1 MKKDFSNRGFKISL
15 ILGVWLILLVL
26 VVGISFFW
34 AIYSTQVDRRKD
46 FLGQQTDLAGR
57 GLENELVRFEE
68 EATIFLGELEE
79 HTVKNRQD
87 EIGKLARKMLTAF
100 PRLVDTLWIADPEG
114 AVTSFVYTER
124 NDFIQNPV
132 SRFPLDS
139 LRPQLL
145 LEGKMGHRILFST
158 TISRF
163 AREYLENFYQ
173 VPGGGSFLFLDENLI
188 DIGSPS
194 LPHLKEVKIEEFQ
207 GVKKDL
213 YQGIK
218 GLYPVT
224 WKQEGTLVNGVLAQY
239 PLSFGDL
246 VDYMG
251 LVIVLP
257 LDDLRT
263 GVYRTYFLLFTG
275 MIIILVILLSIFV
288 ISVRNYLDLSKT
300 REESLK
306 EVTELFDQQNMLL
319 RELKGFVFFHDYKG
333 QILRTSHEVEEVLGY
348 TMSDFN
354 VVFNDGSTHPLV
366 EMVKKSVNNAYLE
379 KKEFVDLEFDIQRG
393 DGRQIRLRIFE
404 KITYDALGR
413 FAGGLGICTDISAQ
427 HAAKLKII
435 QSETRLRSLINNLPD
450 KIFIYDNA
458 GRILDFHV
466 PARADS
472 PGATQELVGK
482 TLGESVPPD
491 QVFALEEAFSKA
503 RSSGT
508 LQTANVS
515 RLDADSGERRYF
527 EIRFFPLDTQQM
539 ISISKDITSQKI
551 WEKGLLDA
559 MHAADMANKSKS
571 EFLANMSHEIR
582 TPLNGL
588 LGMIDLLE
596 STALD
601 QIQSQYLEI
610 VKNSG
615 SSLLTIIRDIL
626 DYSKIEAGKVEIH
639 VSAFSPVE
647 EVKGQL
653 EILGAIAQKKKISVV
668 LEEELGS
675 ALVVEADRDKINQIL
690 LNLIGN
696 ALKFTPDGGVVTVA
710 LTKEELLGQDLL
722 LLHYTVKDTGI
733 GISQEN
739 ILRLTQPFFQVESSA
754 SRSYQGT
761 GLGLAI
767 AKKMIELLG
776 GELEVQSELGQGASF
791 QFSVLAKV
799 KQEALTA
806 VVKEESS
813 QILTEEL
820 GKAYPLR
827 ILIAEDND
835 LNLQLMGLMFKQLG
849 YGFEVAKNGKEAV
862 EKVTAQDFD
871 LVFMDVQMPVLNGLE
886 ATKEIRKLPQ
896 GKQLILIGLSANAF
910 EDDQNN
916 ALEVGMDDY
925 LTKPLRLAVL
935 AGKLEHYFR
944 KLKLQAQGNR

>member
-1 MKKDFSNRGFKISL
+1 MKKDFSKSGFKISL
-15 ILGVWLILLVL
+15 ILGVFLILLVL

-57 GLENELVRFEE
+57 GLENELERFEE

-87 EIGKLARKMLTAF
+87 ELGKLARKMLTTF
-100 PRLVDTLWIADPEG
+100 PLLVDSLWVSDPQG
-114 AVTSFVYTER
+114 VVTSYVYTER
-124 NDFIQNPV
+124 NDFIQKVVPQ
-132 SRFPLDS
+132 FPLDS
-139 LRPQLL
+139 VKPQLL
-145 LEGKMGHRILFST
+145 LEGKMGHRLLFST

-173 VPGGGSFLFLDENLI
+173 VPGGGSFLYLDESFI
-188 DIGSPS
+188 DIGSTS
-194 LPHLKEVKIEEFQ
+194 LPHLKEVNIEEFEV
-207 GVKKDL
+207 VKKDL
-213 YQGIK
+213 YQGVK
-218 GLYPVT
+218 GLYSVT
-224 WKQEGTLVNGVLAQY
+224 WKQEGSSVNGVLAQY

-246 VDYMG
+246 VHHMG
-251 LVIVLP
+251 LVIILP
-257 LDDLRT
+257 FDDLRT

-275 MIIILVILLSIFV
+275 IIIILVILISIFV
-288 ISVRNYLDLSKT
+288 ISVKNYLQYSKN
-300 REESLK
+300 REESFK

-319 RELKGFVFFHDYKG
+319 RELRGFVFFHDYKG

-348 TMSDFN
+348 SRSDFN
-354 VVFNDGSTHPLV
+354 MAFNDGSTHPLV
-366 EMVKKSVNNAYLE
+366 EMVKETIKNAYLE
-379 KKEFVDLEFDIQRG
+379 RKEFVDLEFDIQRG

-435 QSETRLRSLINNLPD
+435 QSEDRLRSLINNLPD

-466 PARADS
+466 PAS
-472 PGATQELVGK
+472 EGSHGAAQELVGK
-482 TLGESVPPD
+482 TLGESVPSD
-491 QVFALEEAFSKA
+491 QVLALEAAFSKA

-515 RLDADSGERRYF
+515 RVDADSGEKRYY
-527 EIRFFPLDTQQM
+527 EMRFFPLDEEQM

-551 WEKGLLDA
+551 WETGLLDA
-559 MHAADMANKSKS
+559 MHAADQANKSKS

-588 LGMIDLLE
+588 LGMVDLLE
-596 STALD
+596 STELD
-601 QIQSQYLEI
+601 QIQTQYLEI

-626 DYSKIEAGKVEIH
+626 DYSKIEAGKVDIH

-647 EVKGQL
+647 EVKAQL
-653 EILGAIAQKKKISVV
+653 EILGAIAQKKEISLL

-675 ALVVEADRDKINQIL
+675 TLVVEADRDKINQIL

-696 ALKFTPDGGVVTVA
+696 ALKFTPEGGKVLLN
-710 LTKEELLGQDLL
+710 LTQELLGQDLL
-722 LLHYTVKDTGI
+722 MLHYTVKDTGI
-733 GISQEN
+733 GITQEN

-754 SRSYQGT
+754 TRSYQGT

-776 GELEVQSELGQGASF
+776 GELEVQSEPGQGATF

-806 VVKEESS
+806 VVKEEPP
-813 QILTEEL
+813 QALTEEL
-820 GKAYPLR
+820 GKDFPLR

-835 LNLQLMGLMFKQLG
+835 LNLQLMGMMFKQLG

-862 EKVTAQDFD
+862 EKVISQDFD
-871 LVFMDVQMPVLNGLE
+871 MVFMDVQMPVMNGLE
-886 ATKEIRKLPQ
+886 ATEEIRKLPQ

-910 EDDQNN
+910 EDDQKK
-916 ALEVGMDDY
+916 AFEVGMDDY

-935 AGKLEHYFR
+935 AGKLEQYYR
-944 KLKLQAQGNR
+944 KLKVQPQGR

>member
-15 ILGVWLILLVL
+15 ILGGFLILLVL

-46 FLGQQTDLAGR
+46 FLEQQTDLAGR
-57 GLENELVRFEE
+57 GLDNEFERFEE

-79 HTVKNRQD
+79 HTAKNRLD
-87 EIGKLARKMLTAF
+87 EIGKLARKMLTTF
-100 PRLVDTLWIADPEG
+100 PLLVDSLWVADPQG
-114 AVTSFVYTER
+114 VVTSYVYTER
-124 NDFIQNPV
+124 NDFIQKVVPQ
-132 SRFPLDS
+132 FPLDTVN
-139 LRPQLL
+139 PHLL

-173 VPGGGSFLFLDENLI
+173 VPGGGSFLYINETLT
-188 DIGSPS
+188 DIGSTS
-194 LPHLKEVKIEEFQ
+194 LPHLKEVQIEEFE

-213 YQGIK
+213 YQGVK
-218 GLYPVT
+218 GLYSVT
-224 WKQEGTLVNGVLAQY
+224 WKQEGSPVNGVLAQY
-239 PLSFGDL
+239 PFSFGDL
-246 VDYMG
+246 VHHMG

-263 GVYRTYFLLFTG
+263 GVYRTYFLLFMG
-275 MIIILVILLSIFV
+275 MIIILVVLLSIFV
-288 ISVRNYLDLSKT
+288 ISVRNYLDFSKS

-319 RELKGFVFFHDYKG
+319 RELRGFVFFHDYRG

-348 TMSDFN
+348 SRSDFN
-354 VVFNDGSTHPLV
+354 FAFNDGSTHPVV
-366 EMVKKSVNNAYLE
+366 EMVKESIKNAYLE
-379 KKEFVDLEFDIQRG
+379 RKEFVDMEFDIQRG

-404 KITYDALGR
+404 KITYDELGR

-435 QSETRLRSLINNLPD
+435 QSEDQLRAVLNNLPD
-450 KIFIYDNA
+450 EIFIYDNQ
-458 GRILDFHV
+458 GEVLEFHV
-466 PARADS
+466 QPRGNYLDLTQAR
-472 PGATQELVGK
+472 VGK
-482 TLGESVPPD
+482 KLEKFVPKD
-491 QVFALEEAFSKA
+491 QAAGVKAAFQEARRTGKI
-503 RSSGT
+503 
-508 LQTANVS
+508 QTVDVNWTDPTTQ
-515 RLDADSGERRYF
+515 RQMYYEM
-527 EIRFFPLDTQQM
+527 RFFPLDEEQM

-559 MHAADMANKSKS
+559 MHAADQANKSKS

-588 LGMIDLLE
+588 LGMVDLLE
-596 STALD
+596 STELD
-601 QIQSQYLEI
+601 QIQTQYLEI

-626 DYSKIEAGKVEIH
+626 DYSKIEAGKVDIH

-647 EVKGQL
+647 EVKAQL
-653 EILGAIAQKKKISVV
+653 EILGAIAQKKEISLL

-675 ALVVEADRDKINQIL
+675 TLVVEADRDKINQIL

-696 ALKFTPDGGVVTVA
+696 ALKFTPEGGVVTVA
-710 LTKEELLGQDLL
+710 LTQELLGHDLVML
-722 LLHYTVKDTGI
+722 QYTVKDTGI
-733 GISQEN
+733 GITPEN

-754 SRSYQGT
+754 TRSYQGT

-776 GELEVQSELGQGASF
+776 GELEVQSEPGQGATF

-799 KQEALTA
+799 KQEALKA
-806 VVKEESS
+806 VVKEEPP
-813 QILTEEL
+813 QALTEEL
-820 GKAYPLR
+820 GMAFPLR

-835 LNLQLMGLMFKQLG
+835 LNLQLMGMMFKQLG

-862 EKVTAQDFD
+862 EKVIAQDFD
-871 LVFMDVQMPVLNGLE
+871 MVFMDVQMPVMNGLE
-886 ATKEIRKLPQ
+886 ATEEIRKLPQ

-910 EDDQNN
+910 EDDQKK
-916 ALEVGMDDY
+916 AFEVGMDDY

-935 AGKLEHYFR
+935 AGKLEQYYR
-944 KLKLQAQGNR
+944 KLKVQPQGR

>member
-15 ILGVWLILLVL
+15 ILGGFLILLVL

-46 FLGQQTDLAGR
+46 FLEQQTDLAGR
-57 GLENELVRFEE
+57 GLENEFERFEE

-79 HTVKNRQD
+79 HTAKNRLD
-87 EIGKLARKMLTAF
+87 EIGKLARKMLTTF
-100 PRLVDTLWIADPEG
+100 PLLVDSLWVSDPQG
-114 AVTSFVYTER
+114 VVTSYVYTER
-124 NDFIQNPV
+124 NDFIQKVVPQ
-132 SRFPLDS
+132 FPLDTVK
-139 LRPQLL
+139 PHLL

-173 VPGGGSFLFLDENLI
+173 VPGGGSFLYINETLT
-188 DIGSPS
+188 DIGSTS
-194 LPHLKEVKIEEFQ
+194 LPHLKEVHVEEFE

-213 YQGIK
+213 YQGVK
-218 GLYPVT
+218 GLYSVT
-224 WKQEGTLVNGVLAQY
+224 WKQEGSPVNGVLAQY
-239 PLSFGDL
+239 PFSFGDL
-246 VDYMG
+246 VHHMG

-263 GVYRTYFLLFTG
+263 GVYRTYFLLFMG
-275 MIIILVILLSIFV
+275 MIIILVVLLSIFV
-288 ISVRNYLDLSKT
+288 ISVRNYLDFSKS

-319 RELKGFVFFHDYKG
+319 RELRGFVFFHDYRG

-348 TMSDFN
+348 SRSDFN
-354 VVFNDGSTHPLV
+354 FAFNDGSTHPVV
-366 EMVKKSVNNAYLE
+366 EMVKESIKNAYLE
-379 KKEFVDLEFDIQRG
+379 RKEFVDMEFDIQRG

-404 KITYDALGR
+404 KITYDELGR

-435 QSETRLRSLINNLPD
+435 QSEDQLRAVLNNLPD
-450 KIFIYDNA
+450 EIFIYDNQ
-458 GRILDFHV
+458 GEVLEFHV
-466 PARADS
+466 QPRGNYLDLTQAR
-472 PGATQELVGK
+472 VGK
-482 TLGESVPPD
+482 KLEKFVPKD
-491 QVFALEEAFSKA
+491 QAAGVTAAFQEARRTGKI
-503 RSSGT
+503 
-508 LQTANVS
+508 QTVDVNW
-515 RLDADSGERRYF
+515 ADPISQRQMYYEM
-527 EIRFFPLDTQQM
+527 RFFPLDEEQM

-559 MHAADMANKSKS
+559 MHAADQANKSKS

-588 LGMIDLLE
+588 LGMVDLLE
-596 STALD
+596 STELD
-601 QIQSQYLEI
+601 QIQTQYLEI

-626 DYSKIEAGKVEIH
+626 DYSKIEAGKVDIH

-647 EVKGQL
+647 EVKAQL
-653 EILGAIAQKKKISVV
+653 EILGGIAKKKEIFLQ

-675 ALVVEADRDKINQIL
+675 TLVVEADRGKINQIL

-696 ALKFTPDGGVVTVA
+696 ALKFTPDGGKVSVI
-710 LTKEELLGQDLL
+710 LTQEFLGHDLVML
-722 LLHYTVKDTGI
+722 QYTVKDTGI
-733 GISQEN
+733 GITPEN
-739 ILRLTQPFFQVESSA
+739 ILRLMQPFFQVESSA
-754 SRSYQGT
+754 TRSYQGT

-776 GELEVQSELGQGASF
+776 GELEVQSEPGQGATF

-799 KQEALTA
+799 KQEALKA
-806 VVKEESS
+806 VVKEEPP
-813 QILTEEL
+813 QALTEEL
-820 GKAYPLR
+820 GMAFPLR

-835 LNLQLMGLMFKQLG
+835 LNLQLMGMMFKQLG

-862 EKVTAQDFD
+862 EKVIAQEFD
-871 LVFMDVQMPVLNGLE
+871 LVFMDVQMPVMNGLE
-886 ATKEIRKLPQ
+886 ATEEIRKLPQ

-910 EDDQNN
+910 EDDQKK

-935 AGKLEHYFR
+935 AGKLEQYYR
-944 KLKLQAQGNR
+944 KLKVQPQGR

>member
-1 MKKDFSNRGFKISL
+1 MKKDFSKSGFKISL
-15 ILGVWLILLVL
+15 ILGVFLILLVL

-57 GLENELVRFEE
+57 GLENELERFEE
-68 EATIFLGELEE
+68 EATIFLAELEE

-87 EIGKLARKMLTAF
+87 ELGKLARKMLTTF
-100 PRLVDTLWIADPEG
+100 PLLVDSLWVADPQG
-114 AVTSFVYTER
+114 VVTSYVYTER
-124 NDFIQNPV
+124 NDFIQKVVPQ
-132 SRFPLDS
+132 FPLDS
-139 LRPQLL
+139 VKPQLL
-145 LEGKMGHRILFST
+145 LEGKMGHRLLFST

-173 VPGGGSFLFLDENLI
+173 VPGGGSFLYLDESFI
-188 DIGSPS
+188 DIGSTS
-194 LPHLKEVKIEEFQ
+194 LPHLKEVNIEEFEV
-207 GVKKDL
+207 VKKDL
-213 YQGIK
+213 YQGVK
-218 GLYPVT
+218 GLYSVT
-224 WKQEGTLVNGVLAQY
+224 WKQEGSSVNGVLAQY

-246 VDYMG
+246 VHHMG
-251 LVIVLP
+251 LVIILP
-257 LDDLRT
+257 FDDLRT

-275 MIIILVILLSIFV
+275 IIIILVILISIFV
-288 ISVRNYLDLSKT
+288 ISVKNYLQYSKN
-300 REESLK
+300 REESFK

-319 RELKGFVFFHDYKG
+319 RELRGFVFFHDYRG

-348 TMSDFN
+348 SRSDFN
-354 VVFNDGSTHPLV
+354 MAFNDGSTHPLV
-366 EMVKKSVNNAYLE
+366 EMVKETIKNAYLE
-379 KKEFVDLEFDIQRG
+379 RKEFVDMEFDIQRG

-404 KITYDALGR
+404 KITYDELGR
-413 FAGGLGICTDISAQ
+413 FAGGLGICTDISSQ

-435 QSETRLRSLINNLPD
+435 QSENQLRALLNNLPD
-450 KIFIYDNA
+450 EIFIYDNQ
-458 GRILDFHV
+458 GEVLEFHV
-466 PARADS
+466 QPRGNYLDLTQAR
-472 PGATQELVGK
+472 VGK
-482 TLGESVPPD
+482 KLEKFVPKA
-491 QVFALEEAFSKA
+491 QAAGVTAAFQEARRTGKI
-503 RSSGT
+503 
-508 LQTANVS
+508 QTVNVNWTEPTTQ
-515 RLDADSGERRYF
+515 RQMYYEM
-527 EIRFFPLDTQQM
+527 RFFPLDEEQM

-559 MHAADMANKSKS
+559 MHAADQANKSKS

-588 LGMIDLLE
+588 LGMVDLLE
-596 STALD
+596 STELD
-601 QIQSQYLEI
+601 QIQTQYLEI

-626 DYSKIEAGKVEIH
+626 DYSKIEAGKVDIH

-647 EVKGQL
+647 EVKAQL
-653 EILGAIAQKKKISVV
+653 EILGAIAQKKEISLL

-675 ALVVEADRDKINQIL
+675 TLVVEADRDKINQIL

-696 ALKFTPDGGVVTVA
+696 ALKFTPEGGMVTVA
-710 LTKEELLGQDLL
+710 LTQELLGQDLL
-722 LLHYTVKDTGI
+722 MLQYTVKDTGI
-733 GISQEN
+733 GITQEN

-754 SRSYQGT
+754 TRSYQGT

-776 GELEVQSELGQGASF
+776 GELEVQSEPGQGATF

-806 VVKEESS
+806 VVKEEPP
-813 QILTEEL
+813 QALTEEL
-820 GKAYPLR
+820 GKDFPLR

-835 LNLQLMGLMFKQLG
+835 LNLQLMGMMFKQLG

-862 EKVTAQDFD
+862 EKVIAQDFD
-871 LVFMDVQMPVLNGLE
+871 MIFMDVQMPVMNGLE
-886 ATKEIRKLPQ
+886 ATEEVRKLPQ

-910 EDDQNN
+910 EDDQKK
-916 ALEVGMDDY
+916 AFEVGMDDY

-935 AGKLEHYFR
+935 AGKLEQYYR
-944 KLKLQAQGNR
+944 KVKLQGQGR

>member
-1 MKKDFSNRGFKISL
+1 MKKDFSKSGFKISL
-15 ILGVWLILLVL
+15 ILGVFLILLVL

-57 GLENELVRFEE
+57 GLENELERFEE

-87 EIGKLARKMLTAF
+87 ELGKLARKMLTTF
-100 PRLVDTLWIADPEG
+100 PLLVDSLWVSDPQG
-114 AVTSFVYTER
+114 VVTSYVYTER
-124 NDFIQNPV
+124 NDFIQKVVPQ
-132 SRFPLDS
+132 FPLDS
-139 LRPQLL
+139 VKPQLL
-145 LEGKMGHRILFST
+145 LEGKMGHRLLFST

-173 VPGGGSFLFLDENLI
+173 VPGGGSFLYLDKSFI
-188 DIGSPS
+188 DIGSTS
-194 LPHLKEVKIEEFQ
+194 LPHLKEVNIEEFEV
-207 GVKKDL
+207 VKKDL
-213 YQGIK
+213 YQGVK
-218 GLYPVT
+218 GLYSVT
-224 WKQEGTLVNGVLAQY
+224 WKQEGSSVNGVLAQY

-246 VDYMG
+246 VHHMG
-251 LVIVLP
+251 LVIILP
-257 LDDLRT
+257 FDDLRT

-275 MIIILVILLSIFV
+275 IIIILVILISIFV
-288 ISVRNYLDLSKT
+288 ISVKNYLQYSKN
-300 REESLK
+300 REESFK

-319 RELKGFVFFHDYKG
+319 RELRGFVFFHDYRG

-348 TMSDFN
+348 SRSDFN
-354 VVFNDGSTHPLV
+354 MAFNDGSTHPLV
-366 EMVKKSVNNAYLE
+366 EMVKETIKNAYLE
-379 KKEFVDLEFDIQRG
+379 RKEFVDMEFDILRG
-393 DGRQIRLRIFE
+393 DGRTIRLRIFE
-404 KITYDALGR
+404 KITYDAMGR

-435 QSETRLRSLINNLPD
+435 QSEDRLRSLINNLPD

-466 PARADS
+466 PAS
-472 PGATQELVGK
+472 EGSHGAAQELVGK
-482 TLGESVPPD
+482 TLGESVPSD
-491 QVFALEEAFSKA
+491 QVLALEAAFSKA

-515 RLDADSGERRYF
+515 RVDADSGEKRYY
-527 EIRFFPLDTQQM
+527 EMRFFPLDDQQM

-559 MHAADMANKSKS
+559 MHAADQANKSKS

-588 LGMIDLLE
+588 LGMVDLLE
-596 STALD
+596 STELD
-601 QIQSQYLEI
+601 QIQTQYLEI

-626 DYSKIEAGKVEIH
+626 DYSKIEAGKVDIH

-647 EVKGQL
+647 EVKAQL
-653 EILGAIAQKKKISVV
+653 EILGAIAQKKEISLL

-675 ALVVEADRDKINQIL
+675 TLVVEADRDKINQIL

-696 ALKFTPDGGVVTVA
+696 ALKFTPEGGVVTVA
-710 LTKEELLGQDLL
+710 LTQELLGQDLL
-722 LLHYTVKDTGI
+722 MLHYTVKDTGI
-733 GISQEN
+733 GITQEN

-754 SRSYQGT
+754 TRSYQGT

-776 GELEVQSELGQGASF
+776 GELEVQSEPGQGATF

-806 VVKEESS
+806 VVKEEPP
-813 QILTEEL
+813 QALTEEL
-820 GKAYPLR
+820 GKDFPLR

-835 LNLQLMGLMFKQLG
+835 LNLQLMGMMFKQLG

-862 EKVTAQDFD
+862 EKVISQDFD
-871 LVFMDVQMPVLNGLE
+871 MVFMDVQMPVMNGLE
-886 ATKEIRKLPQ
+886 ATEEIRKLPQ

-910 EDDQNN
+910 EDDQKK
-916 ALEVGMDDY
+916 AFEVGMDDY

-935 AGKLEHYFR
+935 AGKLEQYYR
-944 KLKLQAQGNR
+944 KLKVQPQGR

>member
-1 MKKDFSNRGFKISL
+1 MKKDFSKSGFKISL
-15 ILGVWLILLVL
+15 ILGVFLILLVL

-57 GLENELVRFEE
+57 GLENELERFEE
-68 EATIFLGELEE
+68 EATIFLAELEE

-87 EIGKLARKMLTAF
+87 ELGKLARKMLTTF
-100 PRLVDTLWIADPEG
+100 PLLVDSLWVADPQG
-114 AVTSFVYTER
+114 VVTSYVYTER
-124 NDFIQNPV
+124 NDFIQKVVPQ
-132 SRFPLDS
+132 FPLDS
-139 LRPQLL
+139 VKPQLL
-145 LEGKMGHRILFST
+145 LEGKMGHRLLFST

-173 VPGGGSFLFLDENLI
+173 VPGGGSFLYLDESFI
-188 DIGSPS
+188 DIGSTS
-194 LPHLKEVKIEEFQ
+194 LPHLKEVNIEEFEV
-207 GVKKDL
+207 VKKDL
-213 YQGIK
+213 YQGVK
-218 GLYPVT
+218 GLYSVT
-224 WKQEGTLVNGVLAQY
+224 WKQEGSSVNGVLAQY

-246 VDYMG
+246 VHHMG
-251 LVIVLP
+251 LVIILP
-257 LDDLRT
+257 FDDLRT

-275 MIIILVILLSIFV
+275 IIIILVILISIFV
-288 ISVRNYLDLSKT
+288 ISVKNYLQYSKN
-300 REESLK
+300 REESFK

-319 RELKGFVFFHDYKG
+319 RELRGFVFFHDYKG

-348 TMSDFN
+348 SRSDFN
-354 VVFNDGSTHPLV
+354 MAFNDGSTHPLV
-366 EMVKKSVNNAYLE
+366 EMVKETIKNAYLE
-379 KKEFVDLEFDIQRG
+379 RKEFVDMEFDIQRG

-404 KITYDALGR
+404 KITYDAMGR
-413 FAGGLGICTDISAQ
+413 FAGGLGICTDISVQ

-435 QSETRLRSLINNLPD
+435 QSEDRLRSLINNLPD

-466 PARADS
+466 PAS
-472 PGATQELVGK
+472 EGSHGAAQELVGK
-482 TLGESVPPD
+482 TLGESVPSD
-491 QVFALEEAFSKA
+491 QVLALEAAFSKA

-515 RLDADSGERRYF
+515 RVDADSGEKRYF
-527 EIRFFPLDTQQM
+527 EIRFFPLDDQQM

-551 WEKGLLDA
+551 WETGLLDA
-559 MHAADMANKSKS
+559 MHAADQANKSKS

-588 LGMIDLLE
+588 LGMVDLLE
-596 STALD
+596 STELD
-601 QIQSQYLEI
+601 QIQTQYLEI

-626 DYSKIEAGKVEIH
+626 DYSKIEAGKVDIH

-647 EVKGQL
+647 EVKAQL
-653 EILGAIAQKKKISVV
+653 EILGAIAQKKEIS
-668 LEEELGS
+668 LLLKEELGS
-675 ALVVEADRDKINQIL
+675 TLVVEADRDKINQIL

-696 ALKFTPDGGVVTVA
+696 ALKFTPEGGIVTVA
-710 LTKEELLGQDLL
+710 LTQELLGQDLL
-722 LLHYTVKDTGI
+722 MLHYTVKDTGI
-733 GISQEN
+733 GITQEN

-754 SRSYQGT
+754 TRSYQGT

-776 GELEVQSELGQGASF
+776 GELEVQSEPGQGATF

-806 VVKEESS
+806 VVKEEPP
-813 QILTEEL
+813 QALTEEL
-820 GKAYPLR
+820 GKDFPLR

-835 LNLQLMGLMFKQLG
+835 LNLQLMGMMFKQLG

-862 EKVTAQDFD
+862 EKVISQDFD
-871 LVFMDVQMPVLNGLE
+871 MVFMDVQMPVMNGLE
-886 ATKEIRKLPQ
+886 ATEEIRKLPQ

-910 EDDQNN
+910 EDDQKK
-916 ALEVGMDDY
+916 AFEVGMDDY

-935 AGKLEHYFR
+935 AGKLEQYYR
-944 KLKLQAQGNR
+944 KLKVQPQGR

>member
-1 MKKDFSNRGFKISL
+1 MKKDFSKSGFKISL
-15 ILGVWLILLVL
+15 ILGVFLILLVL

-57 GLENELVRFEE
+57 GLENELERFEE
-68 EATIFLGELEE
+68 EATIFLAELEE

-87 EIGKLARKMLTAF
+87 ELGKLARKMLTAF
-100 PRLVDTLWIADPEG
+100 PLLVDSLWVADPQG
-114 AVTSFVYTER
+114 VVTSYVYTER
-124 NDFIQNPV
+124 NDFIQKVVPQ
-132 SRFPLDS
+132 FPLDS
-139 LRPQLL
+139 VKPQLL
-145 LEGKMGHRILFST
+145 LEGKMGHRLLFST

-173 VPGGGSFLFLDENLI
+173 VPGGGSFLYLDESFI
-188 DIGSPS
+188 DIGSTS
-194 LPHLKEVKIEEFQ
+194 LPHLKEVNIEEFEV
-207 GVKKDL
+207 VKKDL
-213 YQGIK
+213 YQGVK
-218 GLYPVT
+218 GLYSVT
-224 WKQEGTLVNGVLAQY
+224 WKQEGSSVNGVLAQY

-246 VDYMG
+246 VHHMG
-251 LVIVLP
+251 LVIILP
-257 LDDLRT
+257 FDDLRT

-275 MIIILVILLSIFV
+275 IIIILVILISIFV
-288 ISVRNYLDLSKT
+288 ISVKNYLQYSKN
-300 REESLK
+300 REESFK

-319 RELKGFVFFHDYKG
+319 RELRGFVFFHDYRG

-348 TMSDFN
+348 SRSDFN
-354 VVFNDGSTHPLV
+354 FAFNDGSTHPVV
-366 EMVKKSVNNAYLE
+366 EMVKESIKNAYLE
-379 KKEFVDLEFDIQRG
+379 RKEFVDMEFDIQRG

-435 QSETRLRSLINNLPD
+435 QSENQLRALLNNLPD
-450 KIFIYDNA
+450 EIFIYDNQ
-458 GRILDFHV
+458 GEVLEFHV
-466 PARADS
+466 QPRGNYLDLTQAR
-472 PGATQELVGK
+472 VGK
-482 TLGESVPPD
+482 KLEKFVPKA
-491 QVFALEEAFSKA
+491 QAAGVTAAFQEARRTGKI
-503 RSSGT
+503 
-508 LQTANVS
+508 QTVNVNWTEPNS
-515 RLDADSGERRYF
+515 QRQMYYEM
-527 EIRFFPLDTQQM
+527 RFFPLDEEQM

-559 MHAADMANKSKS
+559 MHAADQANKSKS

-588 LGMIDLLE
+588 LGMVDLLE
-596 STALD
+596 STELD
-601 QIQSQYLEI
+601 QIQTQYLEI

-626 DYSKIEAGKVEIH
+626 DYSKIEAGKVDIH

-647 EVKGQL
+647 EVKAQL
-653 EILGAIAQKKKISVV
+653 EILGAIAQKKEITLL

-675 ALVVEADRDKINQIL
+675 TLVVEADRDKINQIL

-696 ALKFTPDGGVVTVA
+696 ALKFTPEGGMVTVA
-710 LTKEELLGQDLL
+710 LTQELLGQDLL
-722 LLHYTVKDTGI
+722 MLHYTVKDTGI
-733 GISQEN
+733 GITQEN

-754 SRSYQGT
+754 TRSYQGT

-776 GELEVQSELGQGASF
+776 GELEVQSVPGQGATF

-806 VVKEESS
+806 VVKEEPP
-813 QILTEEL
+813 QALTDEL
-820 GKAYPLR
+820 GKDFPLR

-835 LNLQLMGLMFKQLG
+835 LNLQLMGMMFKQLG

-862 EKVTAQDFD
+862 EKVIAQDFD
-871 LVFMDVQMPVLNGLE
+871 MVFMDVQMPVMNGLE
-886 ATKEIRKLPQ
+886 ATEQIRKLPQ

-910 EDDQNN
+910 EDDQKK
-916 ALEVGMDDY
+916 AFEVGMDDY

-935 AGKLEHYFR
+935 AGKLEQYYR
-944 KLKLQAQGNR
+944 KLKVQPQGR